1 MSVFLMIGAAAVAE
15 GVSETTKSCVNKAKD
30 YAKHKLF
37 GRKQR
42 EMRKRRERREF
53 I

>member
-15 GVSETTKSCVNKAKD
+15 GTSETVKNIYDKVKD
-30 YAKHKLF
+30 FAASKLLQHQ
-37 GRKQR
+37 QR
-42 EMRKRRERREF
+42 AARKRRERREF